1 VIVFEFVAIQ
11 VIRKGFCGVY
21 KPMTP
26 SPKAWRAF
34 FLMLVLRLG
43 AGPAYGQATA
53 TVRVPPAR
61 LRVFLDCQYE
71 CDVNYLKQNVGFI
84 EYVRDRSTADLHV
97 LVTTQETGGG
107 GMAWTLKFIGLEY
120 FQDQDHTLNFTTS
133 QIASQDDQRRE
144 FARVFKVGLVGYA
157 AATSVAPSLDVSFKP
172 SEETVWKPVNDPWNF
187 WVFRFGAGG
196 NLSGE
201 KTSNNHSYRVN
212 FSSSRTTE
220 QWKFNVSLY
229 GNTNKS
235 TFEVSDD
242 LTVKSSTNSWN
253 LSSLVV
259 RSLGPK
265 WSYGARTS
273 INHSSFSNTDRS
285 IGAFPAF
292 EFDFFPYSESTR
304 RSLTV
309 QYSVGATTY
318 KYRELTIY
326 DRLEET
332 VPSHAVNTSLGI
344 RAPWGS
350 LGGTAN
356 ISQHLNHTDRYR
368 ISLSGNTDI
377 RLFKG
382 FSFNIYTQ
390 YDKIGDQI
398 GLRKEDATT
407 EEVLLRIRQRATGYS
422 YYMNFGINYSFGS
435 IFNSTV
441 NPRFGY

>member
-1 VIVFEFVAIQ
+1 MLA
-11 VIRKGFCGVY
+11 G
-21 KPMTP
+21 
-26 SPKAWRAF
+26 SLRA
-34 FLMLVLRLG
+34 
-43 AGPAYGQATA
+43 QATA
-53 TVRVPPAR
+53 TVRTPPAR

-71 CDVNYLKQNVGFI
+71 CDINYLKQNIEFI
-84 EYVRDRSTADLHV
+84 EYVRDRASADLHV

-107 GMAWTLKFIGLEY
+107 GMAWNLKFIGQEY
-120 FQDQDHTLNFTTS
+120 FRDQDHTLNFTTA
-133 QIASQDDQRRE
+133 QTATDDDRRTA
-144 FARVFKVGLVGYA
+144 FARVFKVGLVSYA
-157 AATSVAPSLDVSFKP
+157 AETTVAPNLDVTFRP
-172 SEETVWKPVNDPWNF
+172 IGDAAPKPVKDRWNF
-187 WVFRFGAGG
+187 WVFRLGMGG
-196 NLSGE
+196 NMNGE

-220 QWKFNVSLY
+220 QWKINVSLY
-229 GNTNKS
+229 GNTNQS
-235 TFEVSDD
+235 TFEISDD
-242 LTVKSSTNSWN
+242 VTVKSNSNSWN

-259 RSLGPK
+259 KSLGPK

-273 INHSSFSNTDRS
+273 VNHSSFSNTDRS
-285 IGAFPAF
+285 VGAFPAF
-292 EFDFFPYSESTR
+292 EFDFFPYSESTQ
-304 RSLTV
+304 RSLTL
-309 QYSVGATTY
+309 QYSIGATTY

-326 DRLEET
+326 DKLEET
-332 VPSHAVNTSLGI
+332 VPSHSVNTSLGI

-382 FSFNIYTQ
+382 FSFNIYSQ

-407 EEVLLRIRQRATGYS
+407 EEVLLRLRQRATGYS
-422 YYMNFGINYSFGS
+422 YYVNFGINYSFGS

>member
-1 VIVFEFVAIQ
+1 MNFIRHALVFLVGSQ
-11 VIRKGFCGVY
+11 
-21 KPMTP
+21 
-26 SPKAWRAF
+26 
-34 FLMLVLRLG
+34 FLTASLW
-43 AGPAYGQATA
+43 AQATA
-53 TVRVPPAR
+53 TVRTPPPR

-71 CDVNYLKQNVGFI
+71 CDIDYLKQNIGFI
-84 EYVRDRSTADLHV
+84 EYVRDRATADLHV

-107 GMAWTLKFIGLEY
+107 GMAWNLKFIGQEY
-120 FQDQDHTLNFTTS
+120 FQDQDHTLNFTTP
-133 QIASQDDQRRE
+133 QTATDDDRRKE
-144 FARVFKVGLVGYA
+144 FARVFKVGLVSYA
-157 AATSVAPSLDVSFKP
+157 AETTVAPNLDVSFKP
-172 SEETVWKPVNDPWNF
+172 VEELETHPTKDRWNF
-187 WVFRFGAGG
+187 WVFRFGIGG
-196 NLSGE
+196 NMNGE
-201 KTSNNHSYRVN
+201 KTSSNHSYRVN

-220 QWKFNVSLY
+220 LWKINISLY
-229 GNTNKS
+229 GNTNQS
-235 TFEVSDD
+235 SFQLSDD
-242 LTVKSSTNSWN
+242 LTVKSNTNSWN

-259 RSLGPK
+259 RSWGPK

-285 IGAFPAF
+285 VGAFPAF

-309 QYSVGATTY
+309 QYSIGMTKY
-318 KYRELTIY
+318 QYRELTIY

-332 VPSHAVNTSLGI
+332 VPSHAINTSLGV

-407 EEVLLRIRQRATGYS
+407 EEVLLRLRQRATGYS

-441 NPRFGY
+441 NPRFGF